1 MLLTRVVS
9 SVMQALVRGR
19 AGREALR
26 RYAVA
31 YADVTRRLVA
41 WFCFVLQAFGMSMCV
56 WDVCAARARAYAVT
70 CVNPGRAG
78 REAPRPPRSGGL
90 R

>member
-1 MLLTRVVS
+1 MRAILLAFCCVLLTRVVS

-41 WFCFVLQAFGMSMCV
+41 
-56 WDVCAARARAYAVT
+56 
-70 CVNPGRAG
+70 
-78 REAPRPPRSGGL
+78 
-90 R
+90 